1 VIALPPTAYM
11 ARRQIPEQ
19 PAQPSRGTAHGVFV
33 LSREELESAVERAVR
48 RVVAHGPD
56 PSDASEVLT
65 REQAAELLQVNPHT
79 IPRLVRAGL
88 PAHRLGAQWR
98 FRRSELLAYLAR
110 SR

>member
-1 VIALPPTAYM
+1 MT
-11 ARRQIPEQ
+11 RQILEQ
-19 PAQPSRGTAHGVFV
+19 PAHGAPGVFV
-33 LSREELESAVERAVR
+33 LSREELEAAVERAVR
-48 RVVAHGPD
+48 RVVAHGPG
-56 PSDASEVLT
+56 SEVSEAEVLT

-110 SR
+110 AR